1 MAGNR
6 SKNDISCSISAIPHL
21 ANFALPAR
29 QVALNTAVNLHSIG
43 NDSIKGVSR
52 VAQIQFVLGGARS
65 GKSAH
70 AEGLAEAAGN
80 APVYIATAEI
90 FDSEMESRIALHR
103 ERRGPHWQLVE
114 APIALPEAITAADK
128 DGGVLLIDCLSVW
141 ITNILV
147 HEHDTDAATEA
158 LVSALSSCRGTVIL
172 VASETGLGIVP
183 ENKLSR
189 RFRDANGRLNQAVA
203 ALADEVFFVAA
214 GIALRIKPQQ

>member
-1 MAGNR
+1 M
-6 SKNDISCSISAIPHL
+6 
-21 ANFALPAR
+21 
-29 QVALNTAVNLHSIG
+29 
-43 NDSIKGVSR
+43 
-52 VAQIQFVLGGARS
+52 AQIKFVLGGARS

-70 AEGLAEAAGN
+70 AEGLAESAGN
-80 APVYIATAEI
+80 APIYIATAEI
-90 FDSEMESRIALHR
+90 FDTEMESRIALHR

-114 APIALPEAITAADK
+114 APVDLPQAITAADTK
-128 DGGVLLIDCLSVW
+128 DSVILIDCLSVW

-147 HEHDTDAATEA
+147 HDQDTDAATDR
-158 LVSALSSCRGTVIL
+158 LVEALSSCSGTVIL

-189 RFRDANGRLNQAVA
+189 RFRDANGRLNQAIA

>member
-1 MAGNR
+1 M
-6 SKNDISCSISAIPHL
+6 
-21 ANFALPAR
+21 
-29 QVALNTAVNLHSIG
+29 
-43 NDSIKGVSR
+43 
-52 VAQIQFVLGGARS
+52 AQIKFVLGGARS

-70 AEGLAEAAGN
+70 AEGLAESVGN
-80 APVYIATAEI
+80 APIYIATAEI

-114 APIALPEAITAADK
+114 APVDLPQAITAADTQ
-128 DGGVLLIDCLSVW
+128 DSVILVDCLSVW

-147 HEHDTDAATEA
+147 HDQDTDAATER
-158 LVSALSSCRGTVIL
+158 LVETLSSCSGTVIL

-189 RFRDANGRLNQAVA
+189 RFRDANGRLNQAIA